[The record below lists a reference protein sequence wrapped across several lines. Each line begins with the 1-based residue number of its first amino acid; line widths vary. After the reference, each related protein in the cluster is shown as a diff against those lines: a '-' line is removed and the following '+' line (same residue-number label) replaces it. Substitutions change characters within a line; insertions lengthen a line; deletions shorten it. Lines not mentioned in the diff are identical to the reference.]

1 MNKKILIVLLASLL
15 MYLSFFALFLFLSKK
30 TNQSNAENSCI
41 IIEDCLKKDE
51 AFQQQ
56 YGNVLSVSYDNTQ
69 KIKYIE
75 DHHVSVPCI
84 IQTETTPS
92 LFVWV
97 DCYRYPS
104 KAVVHYDTIYITPQ

>member
-1 MNKKILIVLLASLL
+1 MNKKILIALLASLL
-15 MYLSFFALFLFLSKK
+15 IYLPSLAILPFLSERI
-30 TNQSNAENSCI
+30 NQSNAENSCI

-56 YGNVLSVSYDNTQ
+56 YGKVLSVSYDNTQ

-84 IQTETTPS
+84 IQTETTTS